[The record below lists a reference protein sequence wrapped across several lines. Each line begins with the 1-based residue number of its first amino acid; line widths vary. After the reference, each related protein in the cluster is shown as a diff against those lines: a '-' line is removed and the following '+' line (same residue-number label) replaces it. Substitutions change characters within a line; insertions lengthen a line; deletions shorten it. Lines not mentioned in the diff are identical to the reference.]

1 VSTWRVVSLVVGVAA
16 LAAGLGLGLPKLLSG
31 DHDKYG
37 RIPIP
42 PGRGTVELPAGEVVV
57 FYEEARAISQDE
69 VLPEPQVD
77 WRIRP
82 AGGGEPLPLDG
93 DGGRETDVREDR
105 AWTDFE
111 GLDVPEAG
119 PYEVTIRDIATGGPQ
134 PAVTFGTSGV
144 TALALALV
152 IGGSLIGSTL
162 IVLAL
167 FVRRGCAPR

>member
-69 VLPEPQVD
+69 VLPGPQVD

-93 DGGRETDVREDR
+93 DGAGRPMSGRIVRGRTSR
-105 AWTDFE
+105 AWTCPKQ
-111 GLDVPEAG
+111 VP
-119 PYEVTIRDIATGGPQ
+119 TR
-134 PAVTFGTSGV
+134 
-144 TALALALV
+144 
-152 IGGSLIGSTL
+152 
-162 IVLAL
+162 
-167 FVRRGCAPR
+167 